1 MSSRF
6 NFSLRRRE
14 KKEFMNIAHG
24 LIPAATIAPRP
35 AVPRTPPPCS
45 PDPSSER
52 PRSAL
57 AAAILSSSLMG
68 RTVAIPPPRQRS
80 YSESDCSRSDSQT
93 GIEPYTATALYTRDR
108 WTDSMARRPP
118 VPSPGHTDDDD
129 NDEVEGL
136 ERDENHVYQSLERQ
150 QSRADD
156 INVVYAVPLKHR
168 KGLTSSDAD
177 EDTEDSAFDIVSP
190 LQTEEEIVIEEGA
203 AQTPS
208 SLRQPRSIS
217 HESMASPDLN
227 DDMSAPSHKSA
238 LQTPKRKTSRRK
250 ECPVRGKERDI
261 SSVSVVCFPFCVLPC
276 PVCCVWLCGA
286 EASEMLCCAL
296 EVQQE
301 LVKDL
306 REQTQVLAREKEMLE
321 KRCLQQ
327 SQHIEHLQQEL
338 SHSHTERGNATGES
352 SELQSLRQQAQELVD
367 ENDGLK
373 MTVHRLN
380 VELSR
385 YQTRFRPLS
394 KDENAQLKGLP
405 MKGPALPWLL
415 DMKYLSPLLLAYEDQ
430 LNARDDLLKSCE
442 EEMQSLRVRAE
453 EVIQE
458 NEKLHAQV
466 NKSSAVSNKEW
477 RQLQEQ
483 ARLVLEEN
491 RVFIEQLELQHA
503 KAKEAHSRHTQ
514 EVCKVTKQVM
524 LLESD
529 KQALEKELEV
539 EHKEH
544 HALKNEFQ
552 RVRLALQNSLSLAEH
567 NNVTDKFK
575 RQLQEL
581 EKVKNSEVEELLSRV
596 SAMEAEKKTL
606 LLVKTNL
613 NTDIKHIET
622 ELQLSRQANRK
633 AQRRIHFLKQ
643 QVEDSLEKELV
654 AHQYLANIVTLAEK
668 TTHERDQLMHMASSL
683 EKDKQGVLTRII
695 ESTVCLGKLQE
706 KVKVYKQQA
715 SASVYALGLRLREQ
729 EEDFSGK
736 AASYQREIR
745 HLQSQLKDRQEQ
757 LHGALQQKREVEG
770 ELEVVWE
777 AATKESQRLREVG
790 LGNSSLNPATMAPVL
805 RSTSGHSS
813 ARICV
818 EDHLSS
824 VMPPPFTSRQSHPL
838 IHSPMFES
846 DSDQHQNP
854 SSDES
859 EKSGWD
865 LLS

>member
-1 MSSRF
+1 MSNLSPKRGSLISIMSSRF
-6 NFSLRRRE
+6 NFRRRE
-14 KKEFMNIAHG
+14 KREFRNIAHG

-35 AVPRTPPPCS
+35 AVPRTPPPRS
-45 PDPSSER
+45 PNPSSER

-93 GIEPYTATALYTRDR
+93 GFEPYATTALYTRDR
-108 WTDSMARRPP
+108 WSDSMARRPP
-118 VPSPGHTDDDD
+118 VPSPRLSDDDEDDD

-136 ERDENHVYQSLERQ
+136 ERDEDHVYQSLERQ

-168 KGLTSSDAD
+168 KVLTSSDAD

-190 LQTEEEIVIEEGA
+190 LQTEEEIVFEEGA

-217 HESMASPDLN
+217 HESMASPADLN
-227 DDMSAPSHKSA
+227 DDMSAQSHKPA

-250 ECPVRGKERDI
+250 ESPVRGKERDV
-261 SSVSVVCFPFCVLPC
+261 SS
-276 PVCCVWLCGA
+276 
-286 EASEMLCCAL
+286 
-296 EVQQE
+296 
-301 LVKDL
+301 
-306 REQTQVLAREKEMLE
+306 
-321 KRCLQQ
+321 
-327 SQHIEHLQQEL
+327 
-338 SHSHTERGNATGES
+338 GES
-352 SELQSLRQQAQELVD
+352 SELLSLRQQAQELVD

-385 YQTRFRPLS
+385 YQTRFRPLA

-405 MKGPALPWLL
+405 MKGPAPPWLL

-430 LNARDDLLKSCE
+430 LNARDNLLMSCE

-491 RVFIEQLELQHA
+491 QVFIEQLELQHA
-503 KAKEAHSRHTQ
+503 KAKEAHSRHAQ

-539 EHKEH
+539 ERKEH
-544 HALKNEFQ
+544 HALKTEFQ

-567 NNVTDKFK
+567 NDVTDKLK
-575 RQLQEL
+575 RQLEEH
-581 EKVKNSEVEELLSRV
+581 EKAKNSEVEELLARV

-606 LLVKTNL
+606 LQVKTNL
-613 NTDIKHIET
+613 NTDIKRIET

-633 AQRRIHFLKQ
+633 AQRCISVLKQ

-715 SASVYALGLRLREQ
+715 SASVCSLGRRLREQ
-729 EEDFSGK
+729 EEDFAGK

-745 HLQSQLKDRQEQ
+745 HLQSQLRDRQEQ

-777 AATKESQRLREVG
+777 AATRESQRLREVV
-790 LGNSSLNPATMAPVL
+790 LGNSSLSPATMAPVL
-805 RSTSGHSS
+805 RSTSGHSP
-813 ARICV
+813 ARIPRV

-824 VMPPPFTSRQSHPL
+824 AMPPPFTSRQSHPL
-838 IHSPMFES
+838 LHSPMFES